1 MNGESTNNRR
11 CLIQPSSRANNAT
24 VTGAEP
30 SPPSKPWLQLVA
42 LLVLFS
48 QYHMQYTYTHRYHAL
63 QFISD
68 EDFVH
73 SSTDKFE
80 ECAVVEGYVE
90 IKAES
95 CKCLVRSGACNL
107 RGHDK

>member
-1 MNGESTNNRR
+1 MQ
-11 CLIQPSSRANNAT
+11 LLQ
-24 VTGAEP
+24 GAEP

-63 QFISD
+63 QFISH

-80 ECAVVEGYVE
+80 ECAVVETA
-90 IKAES
+90 I
-95 CKCLVRSGACNL
+95 LRSKQNPANVW
-107 RGHDK
+107 